1 LVHAKLPVKL
11 GAKIKIHN
19 TIYKTM
25 SNRIDFYQSA
35 QTRLALPAA
44 SISILVDGT
53 LCPVLEPVE
62 IIRGG
67 WPEFSWA
74 RLAYNAA
81 AYPDSGL
88 TAAEEIETL
97 FAMGKTV
104 CIRQY
109 FNGVPPGATAFSFPI
124 FCGQIEGIDI
134 KLAPDGEKAEVVARD
149 SSSNLKRVTVY
160 GQRLTEASNSSLF
173 LAGLD
178 TAFNPDG
185 KANANP
191 EPIDV
196 NGKSYTTFCAEPS
209 QGKLWSYA
217 EVIDYLLCEHL
228 VTGQL
233 QTPGIG
239 QLRVLTEN
247 QVVRD
252 LDVTGLN
259 LIEALHRCC
268 ERIGLRFK
276 FVPRLVPTGPGQAIV
291 FYKAGTG
298 RTVELNCQQ
307 AGEQFS
313 ISKTNIAALH
323 SKKNFW
329 PITHKYIGQ
338 GDFKIIEA
346 TFELVKSWDGSLED
360 ISYDKFSPSTNPDFY
375 QVKDVYRKW
384 CLNEAGNYS
393 GAPYNQGEAFDFS
406 KIFGSSDFARSS
418 RRFRPTLTTDKQG
431 KSLGYFLQVSFDDGL
446 HWWQYLH
453 AFNILLNEC
462 GVWLS
467 SDRLDVDTW
476 VAALKGVLKF
486 RITASVISDE
496 RLTCI
501 VSDGPVNSTVP
512 VVEHIITLPRQFK
525 YRRISS
531 QSIFAN
537 SSDDSLG
544 CPNEVDDS
552 DALYEFVRHRAAV
565 SSETIETIDI
575 QTPNLVFDYKVGDRV
590 STSPESRDL
599 LACKSDNRS
608 RSWIERVQMDFEK
621 QCTNLKIVRQRG

>member
-1 LVHAKLPVKL
+1 
-11 GAKIKIHN
+11 
-19 TIYKTM
+19 M
-25 SNRIDFYQSA
+25 SNRIDFFQSA

-44 SISILVDGT
+44 SVSILVDGM
-53 LCPVLEPVE
+53 LCPALEPIE
-62 IIRGG
+62 IICGG
-67 WPEFSWA
+67 WPEFSWT
-74 RLAYNAA
+74 RLAYNPA
-81 AYPDSGL
+81 AYGDSGL
-88 TAAEEIETL
+88 TAAEEIETS

-109 FNGVPPGATAFSFPI
+109 FNGIPPGTAAFSFPI
-124 FCGQIEGIDI
+124 FCGQIENLDTKIAS
-134 KLAPDGEKAEVVARD
+134 KKGEKVEVVARD
-149 SSSNLKRVTVY
+149 FSANLKRVSVY
-160 GQRLTEASNSSLF
+160 GQRLTEASNSSVF

-178 TAFNPDG
+178 TTFNPDG

-191 EPIDV
+191 EPIRV
-196 NGKSYTTFCAEPS
+196 NGKSYTAFCAEPS
-209 QGKLWSYA
+209 QGRLWSYA
-217 EVIDYLLCEHL
+217 EVVDYLLCEYL
-228 VTGQL
+228 ATGQL

-259 LIEALHRCC
+259 LIKALYRCC

-276 FVPRLVPTGPGQAIV
+276 FVPRLVSSGPSQAIV
-291 FYKAGTG
+291 FYKDGTG

-307 AGEQFS
+307 TGEQFS
-313 ISKTNIAALH
+313 ISKTNIAGLH
-323 SKKNFW
+323 SKKKFW

-338 GDFKIIEA
+338 GDFKILEA
-346 TFELVKSWDGSLED
+346 TFDLIKAWDNSLED
-360 ISYDKFSPSTNPDFY
+360 TNYDKFSPSTNPDFY

-384 CLNEAGNYS
+384 CLNEAGDYS
-393 GAPYNQGEAFDFS
+393 SAPYNQGDAFDFS
-406 KIFGSSDFARSS
+406 KIFGSSDFIRRR
-418 RRFRPTLTTDKQG
+418 RRFGPTLTTDKQG

-453 AFNILLNEC
+453 AFNILLDEC

-467 SDRLDVDTW
+467 SDQLNVDTW

-486 RITASVISDE
+486 RMTASVISDE

-501 VSDGPVNSTVP
+501 ISDGPVNSTVP

-525 YRRISS
+525 HRRVSS
-531 QSIFAN
+531 QSIFAGPC
-537 SSDDSLG
+537 DETLG
-544 CPNEVDDS
+544 TANEVDDT
-552 DALYEFVRHRAAV
+552 DALYEFIRHRAAV

-575 QTPNLVFDYKVGDRV
+575 QTPTLVFDYKVGDKV

-599 LACKSDNRS
+599 LACRSDNRS
-608 RSWIERVQMDFEK
+608 RGWIERVQMDFEK

>member
-1 LVHAKLPVKL
+1 
-11 GAKIKIHN
+11 
-19 TIYKTM
+19 M
-25 SNRIDFYQSA
+25 SNRIDFFQSA

-44 SISILVDGT
+44 SVSISVDGM
-53 LCPVLEPVE
+53 LCPSLEPIE

-74 RLAYNAA
+74 RLAYNPA
-81 AYPDSGL
+81 AYPDKVGSL
-88 TAAEEIETL
+88 TAAEDIETL

-104 CIRQY
+104 YIRQY
-109 FNGVPPGATAFSFPI
+109 FNGVPPGAAAFSLPI
-124 FCGQIEGIDI
+124 FCGQIENIETR
-134 KLAPDGEKAEVVARD
+134 LAASGEKVEVIAKD
-149 SSSNLKRVTVY
+149 FSANLERVSVY
-160 GQRLTEASNSSLF
+160 GQRLNINPESQISNFKF

-178 TAFNPDG
+178 TTFNPDG

-191 EPIDV
+191 EPIKV
-196 NGKSYTTFCAEPS
+196 NGKSYTSFCAPGAPG
-209 QGKLWSYA
+209 QGRLWSYA
-217 EVIDYLLCEHL
+217 EVIDYLLCEYL
-228 VTGQL
+228 ATGQL

-259 LIEALHRCC
+259 LIKALYRCC

-276 FVPRLVPTGPGQAIV
+276 FVPRLVPTGSGQAIV
-291 FYKAGTG
+291 FYKSGTG
-298 RTVELNCQQ
+298 RTIELNCQQ
-307 AGEQFS
+307 TGEQFS

-338 GDFKIIEA
+338 GDFKIVEA
-346 TFELVKSWDGSLED
+346 TFEFVKAWDGSLED
-360 ISYDKFSPSTNPDFY
+360 INYDKFSPSTNPDFY

-393 GAPYNQGEAFDFS
+393 DAPYNQGDTFDFS
-406 KIFGSSDFARSS
+406 KIFGSSNFIRRR
-418 RRFRPTLTTDKQG
+418 RRFWPTLTTDKQG

-453 AFNILLNEC
+453 AFNILLDEC

-486 RITASVISDE
+486 RMTASVISDE

-525 YRRISS
+525 YRKVSD
-531 QSIFAN
+531 QSIFT
-537 SSDDSLG
+537 DPYDETLG
-544 CPNEVDDS
+544 TADEVDDT
-552 DALYEFVRHRAAV
+552 DALYEFIRHRAVV

-590 STSPESRDL
+590 SASPESRDL
-599 LACKSDNRS
+599 LACRSDNRS
-608 RSWIERVQMDFEK
+608 RSQIVRVQMDFEK
-621 QCTNLKIVRQRG
+621 QCTNLKIVRQRS

>member
-1 LVHAKLPVKL
+1 
-11 GAKIKIHN
+11 
-19 TIYKTM
+19 M
-25 SNRIDFYQSA
+25 SNRIDFFQSA

-44 SISILVDGT
+44 SVSILVDGM
-53 LCPVLEPVE
+53 LCPALEPIE

-74 RLAYNAA
+74 RLAYNPA
-81 AYPDSGL
+81 AYPDSGR
-88 TAAEEIETL
+88 ARAEEIETL
-97 FAMGKTV
+97 FAMGKSV

-109 FNGVPPGATAFSFPI
+109 FNGVPPGAAAFSFPI
-124 FCGQIEGIDI
+124 FCGQIENLDT
-134 KLAPDGEKAEVVARD
+134 KLAQAREKVEVVARD
-149 SSSNLKRVTVY
+149 FSANLKRASVY
-160 GQRLTEASNSSLF
+160 GQRLTEASPGAPGF

-178 TAFNPDG
+178 TTFNPDG

-191 EPIDV
+191 EPIRV
-196 NGKSYTTFCAEPS
+196 NGKSYTAFCAEPS

-217 EVIDYLLCEHL
+217 EVIDYLLCEYL
-228 VTGQL
+228 ATGQL
-233 QTPGIG
+233 QTPDIG
-239 QLRVLTEN
+239 QLRVLTEK

-259 LIEALHRCC
+259 LIKALHRCC

-291 FYKAGTG
+291 FYKSGTG
-298 RTVELNCQQ
+298 RAIELNCQQ
-307 AGEQFS
+307 TGEQLS

-346 TFELVKSWDGSLED
+346 TFELAKAWDGSLED
-360 ISYDKFSPSTNPDFY
+360 INYDKFSPSTNPDFY
-375 QVKDVYRKW
+375 QVKNVYRKW
-384 CLNEAGNYS
+384 CLNEAGNYC
-393 GAPYNQGEAFDFS
+393 GAPYNQGDTFDFS
-406 KIFGSSDFARSS
+406 KIFGSSDFARRR
-418 RRFRPTLTTDKQG
+418 RRFWPTLTTDKQG

-453 AFNILLNEC
+453 AFNILLDEC

-486 RITASVISDE
+486 RITASIISDE

-501 VSDGPVNSTVP
+501 VTDGPVNSTVP

-525 YRRISS
+525 YRRVSD
-531 QSIFAN
+531 QSIFAGPY
-537 SSDDSLG
+537 DETLG
-544 CPNEVDDS
+544 TADEVDDT
-552 DALYEFVRHRAAV
+552 DALYEFIRHRAVV

-575 QTPNLVFDYKVGDRV
+575 QTPNLVFDYKAGDRV
-590 STSPESRDL
+590 NTSPESRDL
-599 LACKSDNRS
+599 LACRSDNRS

-621 QCTNLKIVRQRG
+621 QCTNLKIVRQRS